1 MQMLSV
7 GWAFGLSAAGRGCA
21 VHSRSPRVTLQKG
34 SHPPRLAPALPLP
47 SAEANPTRK
56 VSGKLCFVM
65 PLGHDVARLTLTSF
79 FFCRERDQ
87 RAGLRSDDADRLR
100 GDGHQDSPHQKL
112 VRPSLPPRAA
122 QESHQHLLQLVP
134 LRLRDAPRPQGNR
147 QVPAVTPARPLHP
160 A

>member
-1 MQMLSV
+1 MLSV
-7 GWAFGLSAAGRGCA
+7 GRAFGVSAAGRGCA

-47 SAEANPTRK
+47 SAEASPTQKSVRK
-56 VSGKLCFVM
+56 ALLCDA
-65 PLGHDVARLTLTSF
+65 LGSRRCTADSDFSF

-112 VRPSLPPRAA
+112 VCPSLPPRAA
-122 QESHQHLLQLVP
+122 QESHRHLLQLVP

-147 QVPAVTPARPLHP
+147 QVPAVAPAGPLHP